1 VNYVR
6 SNLAFLADAIE
17 NSLSKVIIAESERTE
32 RFLWISLGL
41 VLLSFVVGI
50 LYAMYISKSIV
61 KPLSLLEAAAHRIG
75 KGDDISDLQL
85 DLVGDLEDL
94 TRALHG
100 LSDQMQGRKEN
111 ERLLAESA
119 AELKAVNKEL
129 DERKREL
136 ERRAEKLHTVVERL
150 EAARESAEGSAQIKA
165 DFLAQMSHEI
175 RTPLNGIIGMTS
187 LLANE
192 DLRPD
197 HAEVI
202 DVIRTS
208 GESLLSIVN
217 DILDF
222 SKIEAGAVIVEEEPM
237 VVSDCV
243 ESAMAMVG
251 RLAARKGL
259 DLSCDVDDNV
269 PHRIFGDAARLRQVL
284 VNLVGNAVKFT
295 EEGEIQIRV
304 YRPDPAQET
313 LRFAVEDT
321 GIGIAQ
327 AHLKNLF
334 EPFRQAEAS
343 INRKFGGTGLGLS
356 ISRQLS
362 ELMGGRMWV
371 ESTAGVGSTFFFD
384 IKAPMVDSEG
394 PVAPNLGARVLLI
407 NDRPMFSRAL
417 MRTLQGWGAL
427 VDVVA
432 TDDAATDMLA
442 RRAYDIILLN
452 DTPSGFDGVAVQ
464 AVAHALSEQAGA
476 TPICILR
483 HLGDPMGDRSD
494 MTLAKPIRQE
504 ALRTLLARVLS
515 TDAAIEN
522 GTGNGVRSPAG
533 DRAPV
538 AAVSPAVSP
547 TAPVRVLLV
556 EDNVVNQ
563 KVGKRMLQKLGCHV
577 QVAESGE
584 DALEALKSYHFP
596 IVFMDLQMPGIDG
609 LEATRR
615 IRDGICG
622 SHQPWII
629 ALTANA
635 TTDDRNRCLEAGM
648 DDYASKPVHPT
659 VLRSLLERA
668 GMTVAPISAGNS
680 TFTP

>member
-1 VNYVR
+1 
-6 SNLAFLADAIE
+6 
-17 NSLSKVIIAESERTE
+17 
-32 RFLWISLGL
+32 
-41 VLLSFVVGI
+41 
-50 LYAMYISKSIV
+50 
-61 KPLSLLEAAAHRIG
+61 
-75 KGDDISDLQL
+75 
-85 DLVGDLEDL
+85 
-94 TRALHG
+94 
-100 LSDQMQGRKEN
+100 
-111 ERLLAESA
+111 
-119 AELKAVNKEL
+119 
-129 DERKREL
+129 
-136 ERRAEKLHTVVERL
+136 
-150 EAARESAEGSAQIKA
+150 
-165 DFLAQMSHEI
+165 
-175 RTPLNGIIGMTS
+175 
-187 LLANE
+187 
-192 DLRPD
+192 
-197 HAEVI
+197 
-202 DVIRTS
+202 
-208 GESLLSIVN
+208 
-217 DILDF
+217 
-222 SKIEAGAVIVEEEPM
+222 
-237 VVSDCV
+237 
-243 ESAMAMVG
+243 MAMVG

-394 PVAPNLGARVLLI
+394 PVAPNLGARV
-407 NDRPMFSRAL
+407 
-417 MRTLQGWGAL
+417 
-427 VDVVA
+427 
-432 TDDAATDMLA
+432 
-442 RRAYDIILLN
+442 ILLN
-452 DTPSGFDGVAVQ
+452 ETPSGFDGVAVQ